1 MTDLNWRR
9 YQEEFALLAD
19 VLVTD
24 EQPSPVDLVSRIRL
38 ICQNDPAVDHLI
50 LGVDPSLLAFLE
62 YLFFR
67 AEGPYAPC
75 FRTYAKVIIFVC
87 QSSPE
92 LCNLLNLNSA
102 DAIGNMILNKRGKLK
117 FVIADHLELLMLLD
131 WWPLFGLAPVNQR
144 QVFDAIIQ
152 KSSIHRRLSS
162 SDPVLIMRLLE
173 VFPLYQS
180 EFCPDEI
187 TLEELLNR
195 RKSVSPLPSHKRYH
209 RLLEELTNQGL
220 DIFAIIR
227 QEEQRILPIQVSR
240 NTFLSYLVKQLHQN
254 TCQICNLHG
263 PSLPDSEITV
273 HHIVPLSAGGADSAR
288 NMLVVCR
295 IHHRAIHAGEINVS
309 INEIIEISYQGTI
322 YCIVP
327 NT

>member
-1 MTDLNWRR
+1 MADINWRR

-19 VLVTD
+19 VLITD
-24 EQPSPVDLVSRIRL
+24 EQPLPVDLIIRIRL
-38 ICQNDPAVDHLI
+38 ICLSDPAVDQQI

-62 YLFFR
+62 YLFFK
-67 AEGPYAPC
+67 AEGPYAPV
-75 FRTYAKVIIFVC
+75 FRTYAKAIGFVC
-87 QSSPE
+87 RSSPE

-131 WWPLFGLAPVNQR
+131 WWPLFGLAPVSQR
-144 QVFDAIIQ
+144 QVFDAIVQ
-152 KSSIHRRLSS
+152 KSSIHRRLST
-162 SDPVLIMRLLE
+162 SDPVLILRLLE
-173 VFPLYQS
+173 VFPLYRS

-187 TLEELLNR
+187 TLEELMNC

-209 RLLEELTNQGL
+209 RLHEELTNQGL

-240 NTFLSYLVKQLHQN
+240 NTFLSYLVKHLHQD

-263 PSLPDSEITV
+263 SSHHDSEITV
-273 HHIVPLSAGGADSAR
+273 HHIVPLSVGGADSAR

-295 IHHRAIHAGEINVS
+295 MHHHAIHAGEINVS
-309 INEIIEISYQGTI
+309 INEMIEISYQGII
-322 YCIVP
+322 YRIVP